1 MSRDFQHS
9 FLTHQSTPFGPL
21 THFLYKMVQHGFDFA
36 ELFEFSRNPAESMHD
51 YNREVNLLQH
61 CRVRDENIVQVS
73 GCFSRVNKLKY
84 FYRIT
89 SIIGEQIFSKKW
101 GFTRIKIMWSNIAM
115 QIFSNLFVRGP
126 YRGGWWNKIE
136 GKKSRDT
143 LPLGHKTKQIL
154 LQGRSSFI

>member
-101 GFTRIKIMWSNIAM
+101 GFTRIKLCDRISRCKFFLTCLLGAH
-115 QIFSNLFVRGP
+115 
-126 YRGGWWNKIE
+126 IE
-136 GKKSRDT
+136 EVDEIKLRVSIGDNQNT
-143 LPLGHKTKQIL
+143 LCNCKL
-154 LQGRSSFI
+154 LEAIC